1 MKIYIVHTWHQ
12 ELIKQPTIG
21 LMHIVHAYNP
31 IIHESYDFKFTSD
44 NFALQTQD
52 VVLTTASIV
61 TSACT
66 TNSTRYS

>member
-31 IIHESYDFKFTSD
+31 IIHKSYDFKFKSD

-52 VVLTTASIV
+52 VILTTASIV